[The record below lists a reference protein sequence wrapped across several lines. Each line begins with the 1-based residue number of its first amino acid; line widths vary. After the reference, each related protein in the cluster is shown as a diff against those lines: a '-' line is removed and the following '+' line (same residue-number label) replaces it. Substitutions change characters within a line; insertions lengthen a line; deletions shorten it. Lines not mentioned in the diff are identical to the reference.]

1 MIYKDF
7 KGLKLSAL
15 GMGTMRLP
23 VCEGDNSRIDRDAV
37 RQMLDYAFSKGVN
50 YIDTAWGYHSGNS
63 ESVLGELLENYPRD
77 SFYLAT
83 KFPGYDVANFEKVE
97 EIFRTQLEKC
107 RVDYFDFYLFHNV
120 CEKDIDAYLDRSNG
134 LMDFLLRQKAEGRI
148 RHIGFSTHGSLETT
162 QRFLDAY
169 GEHMEFCQIQL
180 NWMDWTFQRAKEK
193 VELLN
198 ERGLPVWVMEP
209 LRGGK
214 LLNLDQSDVETLKKL
229 RPEETVYS
237 WGLRFLQT
245 VPGVTMVLSGLS
257 SAVQTEENTRT
268 FSEHKPLS
276 EEEWN
281 ALQTIAAQMIEKKI
295 LPCTGCRY
303 CVSHCP
309 QKLNIPKLLDMYKQM
324 CLTPNDFIA
333 PRALLAMPVE
343 TRADACI
350 ACRACERV
358 CPQGIKISEAL
369 ADFVERAEACFQIRG
384 TDISAFPPFKTR
396 RKP

>member
-23 VCEGDNSRIDRDAV
+23 TCEGDNSRIDRDAV

-63 ESVLGELLENYPRD
+63 ESVLGELLEKYPRD

-148 RHIGFSTHGSLETT
+148 RNIGFSTHGSLETT

-180 NWMDWTFQRAKEK
+180 NWLDWELQKAKDK
-193 VELLN
+193 VELLGKLN
-198 ERGLPVWVMEP
+198 IPIWVMEP
-209 LRGGK
+209 VRGGK
-214 LLNLDQSDVETLKKL
+214 LVNLAPEYEEKL
-229 RPEETVYS
+229 RAMRPEATAVE
-237 WGLRFLQT
+237 WAFRFVQS
-245 VPGVTMVLSGLS
+245 VPGVTMTLSGMSNMTQL
-257 SAVQTEENTRT
+257 QENIET
-268 FSEHKPLS
+268 FSTEDNLTEKEFSALLELS
-276 EEEWN
+276 AEMRRE
-281 ALQTIAAQMIEKKI
+281 TTV
-295 LPCTGCRY
+295 PCTACRY
-303 CVSHCP
+303 CTDHCP
-309 QKLNIPKLLDMYKQM
+309 MGLDIPKLIELYNEQNYMKGFLVPM
-324 CLTPNDFIA
+324 VISSLPEEKR
-333 PRALLAMPVE
+333 PS
-343 TRADACI
+343 ACI
-350 ACRACERV
+350 GCRGCEAV
-358 CPQGIKISEAL
+358 CPQNIKVSEIMTHFTGL
-369 ADFVERAEACFQIRG
+369 LQ
-384 TDISAFPPFKTR
+384 K
-396 RKP
+396 

>member
-180 NWMDWTFQRAKEK
+180 NWLDWDLQKAKDK
-193 VELLN
+193 VELLGKLN
-198 ERGLPVWVMEP
+198 IPIWVMEP
-209 LRGGK
+209 VRGGK
-214 LLNLDQSDVETLKKL
+214 LVNLAPEYEEKL
-229 RPEETVYS
+229 RAMRPESTPVE
-237 WGLRFLQT
+237 WAFRFVQSI
-245 VPGVTMVLSGLS
+245 PGVTMTLSGMSNMTQLQENIETFS
-257 SAVQTEENTRT
+257 TEDNLTEEE
-268 FSEHKPLS
+268 FSALLELS
-276 EEEWN
+276 AEMRRE
-281 ALQTIAAQMIEKKI
+281 TTV
-295 LPCTGCRY
+295 PCTACRY
-303 CVSHCP
+303 CTDHCP
-309 QKLNIPKLLDMYKQM
+309 MGLDIPKLIELYNEQNYMKGFLVPM
-324 CLTPNDFIA
+324 VISSLPEEKK
-333 PRALLAMPVE
+333 PS
-343 TRADACI
+343 ACI
-350 ACRACERV
+350 GCRGCEAV
-358 CPQGIKISEAL
+358 CPQNIKVSEIMTHFTEL
-369 ADFVERAEACFQIRG
+369 LQ
-384 TDISAFPPFKTR
+384 K
-396 RKP
+396 

>member
-7 KGLKLSAL
+7 HGLKLSSL

-23 VCEGDNSRIDRDAV
+23 TCEDKSIHKEAV

-120 CEKDIDAYLDRSNG
+120 CEKDVDAYLDRSNG

-180 NWMDWTFQRAKEK
+180 NWLDWDLQKAKDK
-193 VELLN
+193 VELLGKLN
-198 ERGLPVWVMEP
+198 IPIWVMEP
-209 LRGGK
+209 VRGGK
-214 LLNLDQSDVETLKKL
+214 LVNLAPEYEEKL
-229 RPEETVYS
+229 RAMRPEATAVE
-237 WGLRFLQT
+237 WAFRFVQSI
-245 VPGVTMVLSGLS
+245 PGVTMTLSGMSNMTQLQENIETFS
-257 SAVQTEENTRT
+257 TEDNLTEEE
-268 FSEHKPLS
+268 FSALLELS
-276 EEEWN
+276 AEMRRE
-281 ALQTIAAQMIEKKI
+281 TTV
-295 LPCTGCRY
+295 PCTACRY
-303 CVSHCP
+303 CTDHCP
-309 QKLNIPKLLDMYKQM
+309 TGLDIPKLIELYNEQNYMKGFLVPM
-324 CLTPNDFIA
+324 VISSLPEEKR
-333 PRALLAMPVE
+333 PS
-343 TRADACI
+343 ACI
-350 ACRACERV
+350 GCRGCEAV
-358 CPQGIKISEAL
+358 CPQNIKVSEIMTHFTEL
-369 ADFVERAEACFQIRG
+369 LQ
-384 TDISAFPPFKTR
+384 K
-396 RKP
+396 

>member
-23 VCEGDNSRIDRDAV
+23 TCEGDNSRIDRDAV

-63 ESVLGELLENYPRD
+63 ESVLGELLEKYPRD

-148 RHIGFSTHGSLETT
+148 RNIGFSTHGSLETT

-180 NWMDWTFQRAKEK
+180 NWLDWELQKAKDK
-193 VELLN
+193 VELLGKLN
-198 ERGLPVWVMEP
+198 IPIWVMEP
-209 LRGGK
+209 VRGGK
-214 LLNLDQSDVETLKKL
+214 LVNLAPEYEEKL
-229 RPEETVYS
+229 RAMRPEATAVE
-237 WGLRFLQT
+237 WAFRFVQS
-245 VPGVTMVLSGLS
+245 VPGVTMTLSGMSNMTQL
-257 SAVQTEENTRT
+257 QENIET
-268 FSEHKPLS
+268 FSTEDNLTEKEFSALLELS
-276 EEEWN
+276 AEMRRE
-281 ALQTIAAQMIEKKI
+281 TTV
-295 LPCTGCRY
+295 PCTACRY
-303 CVSHCP
+303 CTDHCP
-309 QKLNIPKLLDMYKQM
+309 MGLDIPKLIELYNEQNYMKGFLVPM
-324 CLTPNDFIA
+324 VISSLPEEKR
-333 PRALLAMPVE
+333 PS
-343 TRADACI
+343 ACI
-350 ACRACERV
+350 GCRGCEAV
-358 CPQGIKISEAL
+358 CPQNIKVSEIMTHFTGPL
-369 ADFVERAEACFQIRG
+369 Q
-384 TDISAFPPFKTR
+384 K
-396 RKP
+396 